1 MATTIMNTTFQN
13 TFSNIGRI
21 FAAIVLF
28 CCLSFSFNF
37 LAGVQQEKK
46 QAVSDKKQSKA
57 LAEREPFVFVR
68 EDKVIKEQIP
78 VNYQSKKSKVEIEN
92 LKNEIAN
99 LKAQH
104 EYLKEENSFLRK
116 ERDSVLSVIENS
128 NEYYGILKSTIKKG
142 SKIWISDVKL
152 YFLKELSNGKFK
164 PTDRAKSTDVIQ
176 VGFTVN
182 GSQISLAT
190 DKNYYIQIVDNNNN
204 IVGKKE
210 RKDFGNM
217 TLEYSD
223 LLTVMYFDK
232 NIEAKADIQTYEL
245 KKGIYRV
252 FIFDDRE
259 LVTKSSFE
267 LK

>member
-1 MATTIMNTTFQN
+1 MNSTFKN
-13 TFSNIGRI
+13 TFSNLGRI
-21 FAAIVLF
+21 FGATVLF
-28 CCLSFSFNF
+28 GCLSFSFNF

-46 QAVSDKKQSKA
+46 QNISNKKDSRDI
-57 LAEREPFVFVR
+57 AEREPFVFAK
-68 EDKVIKEQIP
+68 EDKVIRLEQTS
-78 VNYQSKKSKVEIEN
+78 VNNPSKKSKVEIEN
-92 LKNEIAN
+92 LKNEVAA

-104 EYLKEENSFLRK
+104 EYLKEENSYLRK
-116 ERDSVLSVIENS
+116 ERDSVLSVIESS
-128 NEYYGILKSTIKKG
+128 NEYYGILKNTIKRA

-152 YFLKELSNGKFK
+152 NFLKELSNGKFK
-164 PTDRAKSTDVIQ
+164 STDRAKSTNIIQ

-182 GSQISLAT
+182 GSKISLAT
-190 DKNYYIQIVDNNNN
+190 DKNYYIQIVDSKNN

>member
-1 MATTIMNTTFQN
+1 MNSTFQN
-13 TFSNIGRI
+13 TFSSIGRI
-21 FAAIVLF
+21 FGATVLF
-28 CCLSFSFNF
+28 GCLSFSFNF

-46 QAVSDKKQSKA
+46 QNISNKKDSRDI
-57 LAEREPFVFVR
+57 AEREPFVFAK
-68 EDKVIKEQIP
+68 EDKVIRLEQTP
-78 VNYQSKKSKVEIEN
+78 VNNPSKKSKVEIEN
-92 LKNEIAN
+92 LKNEVAA

-104 EYLKEENSFLRK
+104 EYLKEENSYLRK
-116 ERDSVLSVIENS
+116 ERDSVLSVIESS
-128 NEYYGILKSTIKKG
+128 NEYYGILKSTIKKA

-152 YFLKELSNGKFK
+152 NFLKELSNGKFK
-164 PTDRAKSTDVIQ
+164 STDKAKSTNIIQ

-182 GSQISLAT
+182 GSKISLAT
-190 DKNYYIQIVDNNNN
+190 DKNYYIQIVDSKNN

>member
-1 MATTIMNTTFQN
+1 MNSTFQN
-13 TFSNIGRI
+13 TFSSIGRI
-21 FAAIVLF
+21 FGAIVLF
-28 CCLSFSFNF
+28 GCLSFSFNF

-46 QAVSDKKQSKA
+46 QNISNKKESKDIA
-57 LAEREPFVFVR
+57 QRDPFVFVR
-68 EDKVIKEQIP
+68 EDKVGKVEQAP
-78 VNYQSKKSKVEIEN
+78 VNNQSKKNKIEIEN
-92 LKNEIAN
+92 LKNEVAT

-128 NEYYGILKSTIKKG
+128 NEYYGILKNTIKKA

-152 YFLKELSNGKFK
+152 SFLKELSNGKFK
-164 PTDRAKSTDVIQ
+164 TTDKAKSTNVIQ

-182 GSQISLAT
+182 GSKISLAT
-190 DKNYYIQIVDNNNN
+190 DKNYYIQIVDNKNN

-232 NIEAKADIQTYEL
+232 DIEAKADIQTYDL
-245 KKGIYRV
+245 IKGIYQV
-252 FIFDDRE
+252 YIFDDRE

>member
-1 MATTIMNTTFQN
+1 MNSTFQN

-21 FAAIVLF
+21 FGATVLF
-28 CCLSFSFNF
+28 GCLSFSFNF

-46 QAVSDKKQSKA
+46 QNISNKKESKDI
-57 LAEREPFVFVR
+57 AEREPFVFVR
-68 EDKVIKEQIP
+68 EDKADKVDQAP

-92 LKNEIAN
+92 LKNEVAN

-128 NEYYGILKSTIKKG
+128 NEYYGILKNTIKRA

-152 YFLKELSNGKFK
+152 NFLKELSNGKFK
-164 PTDRAKSTDVIQ
+164 LTDRAKSTNVIQ

-182 GSQISLAT
+182 GSKISLAT
-190 DKNYYIQIVDNNNN
+190 DKNYYIQIVDSKNN

>member
-1 MATTIMNTTFQN
+1 MNTTSQN

-21 FAAIVLF
+21 FVATVLF
-28 CCLSFSFNF
+28 GCLSFSFNF

-46 QAVSDKKQSKA
+46 QAVSDKKQSKVS
-57 LAEREPFVFVR
+57 AESKPFVFVR
-68 EDKVIKEQIP
+68 KDEVVKEDQIP
-78 VNYQSKKSKVEIEN
+78 VNYQSKKSKIEIEN
-92 LKNEIAN
+92 LKNEVAN

-128 NEYYGILKSTIKKG
+128 NEYYGILKNTIKKG
-142 SKIWISDVKL
+142 SQVWISDVKL
-152 YFLKELSNGKFK
+152 NFLKELSNGKFK
-164 PTDRAKSTDVIQ
+164 PTHRAKSTDVIQ

-182 GSQISLAT
+182 GSKISLAT
-190 DKNYYIQIVDNNNN
+190 DKTYYIQIVDDNNN
-204 IVGKKE
+204 IVGKKD

-245 KKGIYRV
+245 KKGIYSV

-267 LK
+267 LE